1 MANSRRKTIQY
12 CNEMKH
18 FFSASLIAVAVF
30 VVWTRSTSTKQRQ
43 NSPAP
48 ATTTQQPKLRRAVGR
63 HRCRDMPVAHCRP
76 PRAACQPLE
85 KSRLFKHWLF
95 SMVGWL
101 TEAPHHRTRAR
112 AHANARRCERQ
123 WFQLCLFY
131 GMVLV
136 VELDPLGRS
145 WLSNFFFGEWE
156 NQQLWIVSH
165 VMLPESND
173 CMLISFSVTS
183 STTSSTILLCTLECS
198 STYLYYSQSLRQKR
212 WASFFQ
218 GP

>member
-1 MANSRRKTIQY
+1 
-12 CNEMKH
+12 MKH

-48 ATTTQQPKLRRAVGR
+48 ATTTQQPTPRCRPAPVPRHARRALPATAR
-63 HRCRDMPVAHCRP
+63 
-76 PRAACQPLE
+76 
-85 KSRLFKHWLF
+85 RLPASWKVKAIQTLAFFH
-95 SMVGWL
+95 GWL
-101 TEAPHHRTRAR
+101 VNWGTTPSNAR

-183 STTSSTILLCTLECS
+183 STTSSTISCYVLLCVVVHTCTIHNHS
-198 STYLYYSQSLRQKR
+198 GKKGGHH
-212 WASFFQ
+212 FFKVHRT
-218 GP
+218 PVMIIWE